1 MARSRRRLRAGDAG
15 RCNIIGS
22 GPLLHSAFLYSS
34 KYPLLDLWHFNGV
47 GGGGIMTLDLGACVA
62 GNRIRGERLMGRVVC
77 LHMCMGLAWDRTAR
91 ARGWCL
97 GTSE

>member
-15 RCNIIGS
+15 RCNINES
-22 GPLLHSAFLYSS
+22 GPLLHSALLYSS
-34 KYPLLDLWHFNGV
+34 RCSLLDLLHFNGV
-47 GGGGIMTLDLGACVA
+47 GGYKEARFGCCVA
-62 GNRIRGERLMGRVVC
+62 GNRIRGERLMGRVIR
-77 LHMCMGLAWDRTAR
+77 LHMCMGLAWNRTAR